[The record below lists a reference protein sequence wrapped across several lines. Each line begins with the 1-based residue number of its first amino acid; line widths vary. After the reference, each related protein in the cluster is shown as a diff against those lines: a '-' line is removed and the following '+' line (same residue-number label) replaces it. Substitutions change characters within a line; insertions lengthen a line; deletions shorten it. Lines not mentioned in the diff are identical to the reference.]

1 MPRCSEDHPAR
12 LASPSRDVGDE
23 LRFPSYA
30 AREQVKHVAPASC
43 TPETHENPAKTPAR
57 RRRAPPAAGPRPLGV
72 ISHREDPVSEGR
84 QMPHGV
90 RTHAGRAR
98 SEHLAPRSQGWS
110 RSEGCPPTLRR
121 ASEHLGGSPQ
131 GPQRRG
137 VGGGHGAPPC
147 RAPSVRGRARSAC
160 STGRRGLSSLSSGKT
175 EPLAARVRAAGGQ
188 PVF

>member
-1 MPRCSEDHPAR
+1 MLVTSCVSQVTRRE
-12 LASPSRDVGDE
+12 SRSNMW
-23 LRFPSYA
+23 LLL
-30 AREQVKHVAPASC
+30 HAPLKLTR
-43 TPETHENPAKTPAR
+43 TPR
-57 RRRAPPAAGPRPLGV
+57 RRPHVGGV
-72 ISHREDPVSEGR
+72 LRQQPDRGLSVSFPTERTQVSEGR
-84 QMPHGV
+84 QMPRGV
-90 RTHAGRAR
+90 RTRAGGAR